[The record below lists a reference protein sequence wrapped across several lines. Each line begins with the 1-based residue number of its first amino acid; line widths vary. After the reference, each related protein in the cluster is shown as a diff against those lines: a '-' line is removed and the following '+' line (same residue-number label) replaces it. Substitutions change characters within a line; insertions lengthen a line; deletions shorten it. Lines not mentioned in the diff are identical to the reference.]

1 MTISINAPDFIE
13 NFDISEMTAGI
24 VGFGYV
30 GQAVESFLSS
40 ECKTRVYDKFKKKQF
55 DLDTLEDVV
64 RESQII
70 FVCVPTPMKK
80 DGSCSTHI
88 IESVL
93 EDIKIVAQT
102 VNRDVNEFVLVL
114 KSTVW
119 PGFTKEMNRKTGLRI
134 TFSPEFLTEA
144 NSIEDFENINRV
156 LFGGAD
162 EDTIV
167 PLKFFERKL
176 ANRAV
181 LVSCDDST
189 ALEMVKLFTNAF
201 LTVKVMFGNEMFLV
215 CKELGVDYNEVM
227 TLACLD
233 PRIAYSHL
241 KVPGPDGNPGYA
253 GHCFPKD
260 INSLRSICKEL
271 GTGEK
276 LFSATIERNDEIRP
290 ADARDWERQKGRA
303 VVEDYGDED

>member
-1 MTISINAPDFIE
+1 MTTSINAPDFIE
-13 NFDISEMTAGI
+13 NFDVSEMTAGI

-30 GQAVESFLSS
+30 GQAVESFFSS
-40 ECKTRVYDKFKKKQF
+40 ECKTRVYDKFKQKQF

-93 EDIKIVAQT
+93 EDIKIVAKN
-102 VNRDVNEFVLVL
+102 VNRDVSEFIIVL

-119 PGFTKEMNRKTGLRI
+119 PGFTKSMNKETGLRI

-144 NSIEDFENINRV
+144 NSIEDFENTNRV
-156 LFGGAD
+156 IFGGND
-162 EDTIV
+162 DDTII

-176 ANRAV
+176 MNRAV
-181 LVSCDDST
+181 LASCDDAT
-189 ALEMVKLFTNAF
+189 AIEMVKLFTNAY
-201 LTVKVMFGNEMFLV
+201 LTVKVMFANEMFLV

-241 KVPGPDGNPGYA
+241 KVPGPDGDFGYG

-260 INSLRSICKEL
+260 INSLRCVAKQL
-271 GTGEK
+271 GVNER
-276 LFSATIERNDEIRP
+276 LFTATIERNNELRK
-290 ADARDWERQKGRA
+290 RKDWLEQKGRA
-303 VVEDYGDED
+303 VVEDYEENSD